1 MADDERSSRKRN
13 TGRGAAGK
21 RSTGGRGRTAEAERK
36 EKVLHT
42 RISENLADDIFRV
55 AEDLRVPV
63 SNLVRNVLEDV
74 FSVVESVTDN
84 VGDLLED
91 VFTRAERAREK
102 VQAQSDKSK
111 PHPHPSGETAAAP
124 RPPAASDLRDKFPD
138 VVGWQPLIL
147 NQAQRCAEC
156 GQKMEEG
163 GKAVVGLTAAG
174 LSRTYLCPAC
184 LPG

>member
-1 MADDERSSRKRN
+1 MADDDRTSRKGRA
-13 TGRGAAGK
+13 GRGTARKRPAA
-21 RSTGGRGRTAEAERK
+21 GRGRGAEAERK

-91 VFTRAERAREK
+91 VFSRAERAREK
-102 VQAQSDKSK
+102 IHAQADKARPDAEASAGTT
-111 PHPHPSGETAAAP
+111 PAP
-124 RPPAASDLRDKFPD
+124 PPAQPDLRGKFPD

-147 NQAQRCAEC
+147 NQVQRCAEC
-156 GQKMEEG
+156 GHRMEEG
-163 GKAVVGLTAAG
+163 DRAVVGLTGAG
-174 LSRTYLCPAC
+174 LSQTYLCPAC